1 MPQARIRS
9 QVKPLPEK
17 YINPE
22 AHQNLYKLYVQP
34 GGNTQPKGPHFK
46 IQHFM
51 NIPLIFHISISF
63 IHIIY
68 KTVPFMY
75 PLRIY
80 KMTAIPTMVA
90 VAATTNTVGK
100 NRNII
105 QLLL

>member
-1 MPQARIRS
+1 MQ
-9 QVKPLPEK
+9 
-17 YINPE
+17 
-22 AHQNLYKLYVQP
+22 YVQP

-46 IQHFM
+46 IPHFM

-63 IHIIY
+63 IRISY

-75 PLRIY
+75 PLRTN
-80 KMTAIPTMVA
+80 KMTTMPTMLA
-90 VAATTNTVGK
+90 VAATTNTVRK